1 MRLSELLRPSFASFF
16 GCDCSQISNN
26 CFFLSVVYW
35 VGSTRHLS
43 NKLDALS
50 GSRIQGTPI
59 LALSNYYRQQQ
70 TTCSPP
76 PPALEPTNPSFTAL
90 VHARQR
96 PLLPSDAVTRVRRP
110 LDHSSIEIATPRDA
124 CCPAAQSTCYVS
136 VPELAP
142 VSNDPGLFSQQNRSQ
157 GPPPSSPDSDG
168 RPPDLDA
175 AASRNQ
181 CPTLPASTRSLCHDR
196 PAPSA
201 AAEQRTLFYVI
212 DWSPFTPRGF
222 SNINMPAAKR
232 AVNLTWSNEPTMLL
246 PAVLACGPVV

>member
-1 MRLSELLRPSFASFF
+1 QEIQT
-16 GCDCSQISNN
+16 CH
-26 CFFLSVVYW
+26 VV
-35 VGSTRHLS
+35 TRHLS

-76 PPALEPTNPSFTAL
+76 PPVLEPTNPSFTAL

-157 GPPPSSPDSDG
+157 GPPPSSRERNICPEPTLLRKSLLYVVIPGSEPDSSRLG
-168 RPPDLDA
+168 WPPTGPRRCRLQKPMSDT
-175 AASRNQ
+175 SGI
-181 CPTLPASTRSLCHDR
+181 H
-196 PAPSA
+196 
-201 AAEQRTLFYVI
+201 
-212 DWSPFTPRGF
+212 PFAL
-222 SNINMPAAKR
+222 S
-232 AVNLTWSNEPTMLL
+232 
-246 PAVLACGPVV
+246 